1 MEIGV
6 LQETAPAERRVAVTP
21 EVVQQ
26 LIKSGH
32 RVSVQSGAGI
42 GADLSDEDYR
52 TAGAEVTDL
61 RTVAACPLLVGVR
74 MPQEEVVQSLRAG
87 SVLVAALAPLVS
99 PKRMNVLSEQ
109 GLIAFSLDVI
119 PRITRAQ
126 SMDILSATSTVAGY
140 RAVILG
146 AELARRFFPMLMT
159 AAGTVPPAKVL
170 VIGAGVAGLQAVAT
184 ARRLGAVVQAFD
196 ARPATREQVESL
208 GAMFLAQP
216 ELEAEGTGGYAR
228 AVAAEEEARE
238 REFLGRYVQAA
249 DVVVTTAMV
258 PGSRAP
264 VLIDEDMVRSMH
276 AGAVILDLAAEAG
289 GNCAVT
295 VPGERVTVHGVV
307 VEGATDLGSQMA
319 LPASQLF
326 ARAMWTYLRHLMEQ
340 GLAWDESSGT
350 VTVPE
355 LTDEIVRATLIT
367 RGGRIVH
374 EATLAKL
381 GPREELSPT
390 A

>member
-6 LQETAPAERRVAVTP
+6 LQETAPGERRVAVTP

-32 RVSVQSGAGI
+32 RVSVQSGAGM

-295 VPGERVTVHGVV
+295 VPGERVTVHGVI
-307 VEGATDLGSQMA
+307 VEGATDLASQMA

-355 LTDEIVRATLIT
+355 LTDEIVRSTLIT

>member
-6 LQETAPAERRVAVTP
+6 LRETAPGERRVAVTP

-32 RVSVQSGAGI
+32 RVSVQSGAGM

-208 GAMFLAQP
+208 GALFLALP

-355 LTDEIVRATLIT
+355 LTDEIVRSTLIT

>member
-1 MEIGV
+1 
-6 LQETAPAERRVAVTP
+6 
-21 EVVQQ
+21 
-26 LIKSGH
+26 
-32 RVSVQSGAGI
+32 
-42 GADLSDEDYR
+42 
-52 TAGAEVTDL
+52 
-61 RTVAACPLLVGVR
+61 
-74 MPQEEVVQSLRAG
+74 
-87 SVLVAALAPLVS
+87 
-99 PKRMNVLSEQ
+99 
-109 GLIAFSLDVI
+109 
-119 PRITRAQ
+119 
-126 SMDILSATSTVAGY
+126 
-140 RAVILG
+140 
-146 AELARRFFPMLMT
+146 MLMT

-208 GAMFLAQP
+208 GALFLALP

-355 LTDEIVRATLIT
+355 LTDEIVRSTLIT